1 MIQSNSN
8 NINNNQSNQRILR
21 EIIDVRLC
29 VKFKPR
35 VIEAIVNSLPIFT
48 TLFSN
53 GTTRY
58 STYCIGC
65 IKAIFK
71 DIPLIFIASF
81 IAADSSLIVGKN
93 LNITAIGIVIFLDNF
108 IRSNPVI
115 NTSICVVL
123 KINSP
128 LQVKVKNVL

>member
-1 MIQSNSN
+1 MIQRNSIN
-8 NINNNQSNQRILR
+8 TNNNQSNQRILS
-21 EIIDVRLC
+21 EMIDVRLC
-29 VKFKPR
+29 VKFNPR

-71 DIPLIFIASF
+71 DILLIFIASF
-81 IAADSSLIVGKN
+81 IAADSSLFVGKI
-93 LNITAIGIVIFLDNF
+93 LVIRLLGSYYFLY
-108 IRSNPVI
+108 ILI
-115 NTSICVVL
+115 L
-123 KINSP
+123 
-128 LQVKVKNVL
+128 L